1 MSGMEPPARRLS
13 RPLYEALP
21 WLYIAGGLAALA
33 ASYWLVAHGRLS
45 LTMGVAGLMLIVA
58 GIVVL
63 LRRRD
68 YRALRSEYAGPDSLG
83 GGDER

>member
-1 MSGMEPPARRLS
+1 MERPARHLS
-13 RPLYEALP
+13 RPLYEGLP

-33 ASYWLVAHGRLS
+33 ASYWLAAHGRLS
-45 LTMGVAGLMLIVA
+45 LTVGLAGLMLIVA

-68 YRALRSEYAGPDSLG
+68 YRALRSQYVDPDSLG
-83 GGDER
+83 GDQH